1 MDKDYLQ
8 AFFQNS
14 FRINKDAII
23 FFSASENPFAE
34 TGKVMQ
40 RQMKDLHTICKG
52 C

>member
-14 FRINKDAII
+14 VRIKKGARL
-23 FFSASENPFAE
+23 FFPASEKLFAE
-34 TGKVMQ
+34 MGKVMQ
-40 RQMKDLHTICKG
+40 RQIKYLHSICKG